1 MGCAQVTEMK
11 MFEYRGLIG
20 IFILLLI
27 GYIFSNN
34 RSMIKVRTILPA
46 LGLQFL
52 LGIIILYVPLGK
64 YIFEQLANG
73 VNHVIGYADSGSAFL
88 FGALVG
94 DQMNTVFNGA
104 GFIFALKVL
113 PTIIFVTALISILY
127 YLKIMTVFIKVLG
140 GLFQKA
146 LGISKVESFA
156 AVTTIFIGQNELP
169 AALRPFLLRMN
180 KNELF
185 TVMCSGMAAVSGSVL
200 VGYAGLGV
208 PMEYLLAASLMAIPG
223 GILFARLLSPATEPS
238 AVEVSDLEFGE
249 QRPSNIIEAAANGA
263 MMGLK
268 IAAGVGTVIMVFVGL
283 LSLVNGIFGFV
294 GGWFGYSGLSLD
306 AIFGYVL
313 SPLAYVMGV
322 DWNEAQLAGSLLG
335 QKLVINEFVA
345 YLNLAP
351 HLADQTISAHTAAI
365 ISFGLCGFAN
375 FSSIGVVLGAFGM
388 VEPKLTPVLSKL
400 AIRALLAA
408 TLSNLMSAT
417 IAGICLGFAL

>member
-1 MGCAQVTEMK
+1 

-34 RSMIKVRTILPA
+34 RRMIKVRTILPA

-64 YIFEQLANG
+64 YLFEQLASG
-73 VNHVIGYADSGSAFL
+73 VNHVIGYADAGSAFL

-94 DQMNTVFNGA
+94 DQMNTVFHGG

-113 PTIIFVTALISILY
+113 PTIIFVTALIAILY
-127 YLKIMTVFIKVLG
+127 YLKIMTIFIKVLG
-140 GLFQKA
+140 GIFQKA

-238 AVEVSDLEFGE
+238 TVEVTDLEFGE

-283 LSLVNGIFGFV
+283 LSLVNGIFGYV
-294 GGWFGYSGLSLD
+294 GGLFGFEGLSLD
-306 AIFGYVL
+306 AIFGYIL

-322 DWNEAQLAGSLLG
+322 DWNEAQLAGALLG

-345 YLNLAP
+345 YLSLAP
-351 HLADQTISAHTAAI
+351 HLADHTISAHTAAI

-400 AIRALLAA
+400 AVRALLAA

-417 IAGICLGFAL
+417 IAGICLGFSM